1 MAIPVERDETFELE
15 DDEDDFPTFWAVELV
30 PGKEYETVAEMD
42 LRITA
47 AVLPASAKDVG
58 RSVVSL
64 STSAEPDKSFAIVS
78 LRLDS
83 HESQTLEVFIDRGTS
98 IKLSLG
104 GPSKNHV
111 HLSGH
116 FIVPDS
122 GEFDSDDEDEAMYG
136 GRAMAAGDDN
146 SDGEELDE
154 FSSDEDV
161 STESIKKLAAQVEAG
176 KKRKALEN
184 GGGEDAK
191 KPKVAGN
198 QQKQQ
203 TPNKPAA
210 QQPKQ
215 PQTPKQQGQPQQP
228 KTPQGQAPKTPQG
241 QAPKTPQGQQA
252 KSPQSQQTPGA
263 KGGKKQ
269 QKKAPKIRIYR

>member
-1 MAIPVERDETFELE
+1 MAIPVERDESFDLEE
-15 DDEDDFPTFWAVELV
+15 DDDDVNTFWAIELV

-47 AVLPASAKDVG
+47 AVLPASAKDTG

-64 STSAEPDKSFAIVS
+64 STSAEPEKSFAIVS

-83 HESQTLEVFIDRGTS
+83 HESQTLEVFIDRGTA

-104 GPSKNHV
+104 GNSKNHV

-116 FIVPDS
+116 FVIPGPD
-122 GEFDSDDEDEAMYG
+122 EFDSDDAEAMFG
-136 GRAMAAGDDN
+136 GHAMGAGDD
-146 SDGEELDE
+146 SEGEEFDE
-154 FSSDEDV
+154 SSDEDMSPETV
-161 STESIKKLAAQVEAG
+161 KKMAAELSGG
-176 KKRKALEN
+176 KKRKAIEN
-184 GGGEDAK
+184 GGSEDAK

-210 QQPKQ
+210 QQPK
-215 PQTPKQQGQPQQP
+215 PQTPKG
-228 KTPQGQAPKTPQG
+228 QGQAQQPKTPQG

-252 KSPQSQQTPGA
+252 KSPQSQQKPGQA
-263 KGGKKQ
+263 KGGKNQ
-269 QKKAPKIRIYR
+269 QKPKHQK